1 VAGSEHF
8 FQQQKEGVGKES
20 SFLNRTAADV
30 DDGIDLCGSEVCV
43 IQFETQSLVL
53 FRDVERFSWRGGW
66 ILEWPGLDSRT
77 A

>member
-1 VAGSEHF
+1 MAGGGHF
-8 FQQQKEGVGKES
+8 FQQHKEGVGKES
-20 SFLNRTAADV
+20 SFLNRTVAGV

-53 FRDVERFSWRGGW
+53 FTE
-66 ILEWPGLDSRT
+66 PGTSQ